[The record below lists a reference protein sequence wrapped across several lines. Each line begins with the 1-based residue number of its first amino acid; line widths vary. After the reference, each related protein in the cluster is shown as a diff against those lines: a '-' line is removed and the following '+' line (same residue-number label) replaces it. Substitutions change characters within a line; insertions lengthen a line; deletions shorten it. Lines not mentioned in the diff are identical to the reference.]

1 VLIDVLNYVL
11 TFVALFLLVPTV
23 TLLIQVVVTLTPPST
38 ANISSA
44 PIGRSRP
51 RVVVLVPA
59 FDEASGIAASLRTM
73 HAQLAPD
80 DRLLVVADN
89 CTDETASV
97 AASAGAEV
105 VVRRN
110 AELRGKGYALDF
122 GVRYLEAAPPEVVV
136 IVDADCELEPGSLDR
151 LARLCAW
158 SDRPVQGLY
167 LMQPPT
173 GAGLKTRMAAFG
185 WLLKNHVRPLSLSR
199 LNLPCQL
206 MGSGMALP
214 WARIKG
220 ARLATGNLVE
230 DMQLGLD
237 MTLCGAPPLFCPEAQ
252 VTSHFPTNPQSLA
265 GQHERW
271 ERGHIRMILH
281 EAPSA
286 LWKAIRDQRLDLAA
300 MVFDLCVPPPTI
312 LATLVILQTITSAVN
327 CLIGGSNMPFWLSV
341 AALVIEAVAIGLAWT
356 RFGRRL
362 VSLPEMLFAPLYLV
376 GKLPLYWEF
385 LKRGKNEW
393 IRTRR

>member
-1 VLIDVLNYVL
+1 MLIDVLNHVL
-11 TFVALFLLVPTV
+11 AVVALLFLVPTV
-23 TLLIQVVVTLTPPST
+23 TLLMQVVVALMPPSKFKV
-38 ANISSA
+38 SSA
-44 PIGRSRP
+44 QIGGPRP
-51 RVVVLVPA
+51 RTVVLVPA

-122 GVRYLEAAPPEVVV
+122 GVRHLEAVPPEVVV

-151 LARLCAW
+151 LARLCAGL
-158 SDRPVQGLY
+158 DRPVQGLY

-173 GAGLKTRMAAFG
+173 CAGLKTRMAAFG
-185 WLLKNHVRPLSLSR
+185 WLLKNYVRPLSHSR

-214 WARIKG
+214 WTRIKG
-220 ARLATGNLVE
+220 ARLASGHFAE
-230 DMQLGLD
+230 DMQLGLN
-237 MTLCGAPPLFCPEAQ
+237 MAACGAPPLFCPEAQ
-252 VTSHFPTNPQSLA
+252 VTSHFSTSPQSLA

-271 ERGHIRMILH
+271 ERGHVGLILK
-281 EAPSA
+281 EGPSI
-286 LWKAIRDQRLDLAA
+286 LWMAIRKRQLDLAA
-300 MVFDLCVPPPTI
+300 MVLDLCVPPPTI
-312 LATLVILQTITSAVN
+312 LATLLLLQIFASAAN
-327 CLIGGSNMPFWLSV
+327 YFLGGWSMPFWLSV
-341 AALVIEAVAIGLAWT
+341 AALVIEVGAIGLAWS

-362 VSLPEMLFAPLYLV
+362 VTFREMLGAPLYLV
-376 GKLPLYWEF
+376 GKLPLYARF
-385 LKRGKNEW
+385 FKRGEHDW